1 MDHAGVRHSVAGLG
15 YMHSQCMRWWQLCP
29 FIIYSLLHSV
39 YLHGG
44 LSFIGA
50 TSINLSHVLFCLSV
64 AYISFDLSIWYFKY
78 LGTLLALKSCDV
90 FFSVQEG
97 SYDVLRKL

>member
-1 MDHAGVRHSVAGLG
+1 MDRAGARHSVAGLG
-15 YMHSQCMRWWQLCP
+15 HMHSRCMWWWLFP
-29 FIIYSLLHSV
+29 FIIYSLLPSV

-44 LSFIGA
+44 LSFIRD